1 MNTLSHPPLPPPA
14 VRLFLALW
22 PGAAQ
27 QAPIAQAQHAWAW
40 PPRARCHAL
49 ADWHVTLHFIG
60 QVPLQRLAGIRAGLQ
75 VAAPPCELVL
85 DQPALW
91 PHGLAVCEA
100 SATPPALAQLHARL
114 GDALRALALPVDSR
128 PWRPHLTL
136 ARNAQGAVP
145 PGAMAPVCLPVMD
158 YVLAASTGHP
168 QQRYEILARYGLCG
182 PAPATRGRAA

>member
-1 MNTLSHPPLPPPA
+1 MNTLPHPPLPPPA

-40 PPRARCHAL
+40 PPRARCHAP

-75 VAAPPCELVL
+75 VTAPPCELVL

-100 SATPPALAQLHARL
+100 TATPPALAQLHARL

-168 QQRYEILARYGLCG
+168 QQRYEILARYGL
-182 PAPATRGRAA
+182 

>member
-1 MNTLSHPPLPPPA
+1 MNTLPHPPLPPPA

-40 PPRARCHAL
+40 PPRARRHAP

-75 VAAPPCELVL
+75 VTAPPCELVL

-91 PHGLAVCEA
+91 PHGLVVCEA
-100 SATPPALAQLHARL
+100 FATPPALAQLHARL

-136 ARNAQGAVP
+136 ARNA
-145 PGAMAPVCLPVMD
+145 
-158 YVLAASTGHP
+158 
-168 QQRYEILARYGLCG
+168 
-182 PAPATRGRAA
+182 